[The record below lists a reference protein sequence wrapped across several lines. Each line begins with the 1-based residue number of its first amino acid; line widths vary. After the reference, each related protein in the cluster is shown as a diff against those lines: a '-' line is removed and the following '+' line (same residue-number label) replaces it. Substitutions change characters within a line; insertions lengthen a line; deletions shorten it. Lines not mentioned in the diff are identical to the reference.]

1 MTVRCHRR
9 LRAMLCASLFLLGGG
24 AGAADTKADPGQLP
38 EALKGIKPVSGVCR
52 REEAAPAP
60 YPAAQ
65 GRPDLSCAIPV
76 SGLLGMLQQSNTAV
90 IDVRLNSLFQD
101 YHIAGALSL
110 SYADLHSKPHWR
122 DKAVVLVG
130 DGKAERE
137 LYVECGRL
145 KTLGYKN
152 VSVLRGGMPFWLS
165 NGQSVAGRA
174 PTASQLTH
182 LAPAEFW
189 AESRNQDNLVV
200 IGKERDA
207 SQAQLPLAVP
217 LPNTSGEA
225 IKAVIERRR
234 KELKSAPLSAVI
246 LVAKSGISDQELHQA
261 QQAILPVPL
270 LVYAD
275 TDAALAHQITV
286 EKAMWSAQARGPKQ
300 LACGL

>member
-1 MTVRCHRR
+1 MTARFHRH
-9 LRAMLCASLFLLGGG
+9 LRALLCAFPLLLGGG
-24 AGAADTKADPGQLP
+24 ANAAGTQAAPGELP
-38 EALKGIKPVSGVCR
+38 EALKGIKPASGVCHR
-52 REEAAPAP
+52 DDVAPAP

-65 GRPDLSCAIPV
+65 GRPDLSCAIGV
-76 SGLLGMLQQSNTAV
+76 SGLQAILQQPNAAV
-90 IDVRLNSLFQD
+90 IDVRLNKLFQD

-122 DKAVVLVG
+122 GKAVVLVG

-152 VSVLRGGMPFWLS
+152 VSVLRGGMPFWLA

-182 LAPAEFW
+182 LAPAELW
-189 AESRNQDNLVV
+189 AESRNQDNLLV
-200 IGKERDA
+200 IGKERDGA
-207 SQAQLPLAVP
+207 QAQLPLAVP
-217 LPNTSGEA
+217 LPTTSGEA
-225 IKAVIERRR
+225 IRAVIERRR
-234 KELKSAPLSAVI
+234 KELKNAPLSAVV
-246 LVAKSGISDQELHQA
+246 LVAKAGISDQELHQA

-275 TDAALAHQITV
+275 TDAALAHHITV
-286 EKAMWSAQARGPKQ
+286 EKAIWAAQARGPKQ